1 MFDFLKEAIQ
11 SPKTIGAI
19 APSSPRLAQMMAQ
32 RAVADHPDVII
43 EVGAGDGA
51 ITQALLRARHPETTY
66 RYAGPA
72 HLSVQAAPNLLR
84 RLIENLVRNATLHGT
99 GDLSFEVLQ
108 ESGHLTFRCSN
119 AIPETLTPHQLT
131 ELATPFVTSDMSRSN
146 GGSGI
151 GLSIIEQI
159 VARHNGTMQLTSE
172 QNRFIVSVVLPDA
185 YKEG

>member
-119 AIPETLTPHQLT
+119 AINAASTDGTGNPFRHVRHVTVQWWIRHRSVDHRTNRCPAQRDDATNVGTKPVYRLGC
-131 ELATPFVTSDMSRSN
+131 LA
-146 GGSGI
+146 GC
-151 GLSIIEQI
+151 L
-159 VARHNGTMQLTSE
+159 
-172 QNRFIVSVVLPDA
+172 
-185 YKEG
+185 